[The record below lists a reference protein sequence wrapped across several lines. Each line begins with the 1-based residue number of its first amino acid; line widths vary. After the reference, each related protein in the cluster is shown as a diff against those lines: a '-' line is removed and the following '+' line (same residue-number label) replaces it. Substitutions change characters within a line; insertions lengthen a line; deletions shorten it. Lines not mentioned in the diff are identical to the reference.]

1 VPDVETG
8 VGLELPTHR
17 LMRKDVGKRMKK
29 VWRPSPYCGGSYGR
43 WRDHSGGLPW
53 SHRAFCVLYFVFSEV
68 ICWLVRGP
76 INKMDGLCVGR
87 GRDGQTLFHLEV
99 NSLGKMISTG
109 ITM

>member
-17 LMRKDVGKRMKK
+17 LMRKDVGKRIKK

-43 WRDHSGGLPW
+43 WRDCSGGSPW
-53 SHRAFCVLYFVFSEV
+53 SLVLFVSCTFSGV
-68 ICWLVRGP
+68 FCWLVRGP
-76 INKMDGLCVGR
+76 INMMDGLCVGR

-99 NSLGKMISTG
+99 NSLGKGSQQSTIS
-109 ITM
+109 